1 MRADAV
7 YPRGTRP
14 SRSTRSTRST
24 RSAGPATSSRQR
36 PPSSTTRRRPV
47 NAQTPFRRLA
57 RTHALM
63 SIGDVAMFASLAGS
77 VLGLDPD
84 GQRTAVLQFLL
95 VSFAPFVV
103 LAPLIGPTID
113 RIPGG
118 RRVVIQGTAV
128 VRAALY
134 VMMAFHT
141 DDVVLYPLL
150 FIALVMQK
158 TYAVSKIAV
167 VPLVVRNAEELV
179 EANSKLGLISAL
191 AGAVAFAPLAGIGHL
206 SAAAGLV
213 LGALIFVFAA
223 LAGGKLPR
231 EAVATSPVADAERVE
246 LRSDRIVLA
255 AGAMVLIRASIGF
268 LFFHLL
274 FWLKEDYGLAQF
286 GLAAAASTI
295 GSMAGNV
302 AAPHLRRAAREETMQ
317 IIALGVIAVAGVGA
331 AVTGGLFTAVFLAL
345 VCNFSSSI
353 GRMAFDSIVQR
364 DAPDANQGRAFAQF
378 ETRFQLGWVIAALV
392 PVAFTLPGQLGF
404 LVVGLIGATASATYL
419 LGWRAMKAGK
429 PLPMSLTQRAK
440 REISR
445 RRGNTPPAGQR
456 RPAPRTITPDPRERR
471 KAADDK
477 PLYPGPPGKPGKA
490 GKRPKG

>member
-1 MRADAV
+1 
-7 YPRGTRP
+7 
-14 SRSTRSTRST
+14 
-24 RSAGPATSSRQR
+24 
-36 PPSSTTRRRPV
+36 
-47 NAQTPFRRLA
+47 
-57 RTHALM
+57 
-63 SIGDVAMFASLAGS
+63 
-77 VLGLDPD
+77 
-84 GQRTAVLQFLL
+84 
-95 VSFAPFVV
+95 
-103 LAPLIGPTID
+103 
-113 RIPGG
+113 
-118 RRVVIQGTAV
+118 
-128 VRAALY
+128 
-134 VMMAFHT
+134 
-141 DDVVLYPLL
+141 
-150 FIALVMQK
+150 
-158 TYAVSKIAV
+158 
-167 VPLVVRNAEELV
+167 
-179 EANSKLGLISAL
+179 
-191 AGAVAFAPLAGIGHL
+191 
-206 SAAAGLV
+206 
-213 LGALIFVFAA
+213 
-223 LAGGKLPR
+223 
-231 EAVATSPVADAERVE
+231 
-246 LRSDRIVLA
+246 
-255 AGAMVLIRASIGF
+255 
-268 LFFHLL
+268 
-274 FWLKEDYGLAQF
+274 
-286 GLAAAASTI
+286 
-295 GSMAGNV
+295 
-302 AAPHLRRAAREETMQ
+302 MQ